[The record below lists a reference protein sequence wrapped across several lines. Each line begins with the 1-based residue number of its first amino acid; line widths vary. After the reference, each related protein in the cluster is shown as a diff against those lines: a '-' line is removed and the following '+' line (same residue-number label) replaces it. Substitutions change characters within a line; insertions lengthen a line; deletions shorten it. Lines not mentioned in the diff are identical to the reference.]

1 MLAKSRGALVAI
13 QARDF
18 ERAVTFYTAVL
29 GLEMTFRHEN
39 FWAEF
44 RASGLTLGISS
55 AGDATVVGGG
65 STTVCFEVPA
75 IESVVEG
82 LRSRGV
88 SFVGSIVEKFHGREA
103 YFTDSEGNPLML
115 HQSSMTTVPAAKS
128 ARPDARPAA
137 AKRSAGERSGGK
149 RPSGMRAKT
158 AARPSGKGAARK
170 SGPRR
175 DGGKSGRGKKG
186 KR

>member
-1 MLAKSRGALVAI
+1 MLAKARGALVAI

-29 GLEMTFRHEN
+29 GLSTTFRHEDY
-39 FWAEF
+39 WVEL
-44 RASGLTLGISS
+44 RAPGLTLGISS

-65 STTVCFEVPA
+65 STTVCFEVA
-75 IESVVEG
+75 SIDTVIEG

-88 SFVGSIVEKFHGREA
+88 SFVGPVVEKFHGKEA

-115 HQSSMTTVPAAKS
+115 HQSTMASPAESAK
-128 ARPDARPAA
+128 AAATKRPAA
-137 AKRSAGERSGGK
+137 RAGAKKSPSGGPA
-149 RPSGMRAKT
+149 RVATRRTTANAKGRK
-158 AARPSGKGAARK
+158 AAS
-170 SGPRR
+170 RR
-175 DGGKSGRGKKG
+175 GRGKKG